1 MKLLNHTLLIFAW
14 LLLGGVFLLAQS
26 PENMSRDDLFEF
38 YGGDVPQSDES
49 DRQVQPPVNNSV
61 SADHALRTN
70 ACAAGFIM
78 NTPYNSNNGQRGCM
92 FDITATN
99 AVTIRCFE
107 ANLYAGTTAD
117 YEIYYRPGT
126 HVGFENNA
134 AAWTFLGGETGVTSA
149 GNNVPTALNIPI
161 NILIP
166 AGNTYSF
173 YITNTF
179 GAGTSYTDGTAVGNF
194 LAADANLTVFEGV
207 GKSYPFGLTFNVRNF
222 NGTIFYDLG
231 TVLDGEDMILE
242 GLSTEKG
249 TVLTWDL
256 PQDQEFTA
264 LSVER
269 SNSPTHFDFLAE
281 LDPLAQGSFLDET
294 ASQNEP
300 EFYRLAAINFDG
312 QVKYSKVV
320 EVRPGSGQEAFQIAK
335 TFPNPFTT
343 QSTLYL
349 DGHREMDIE
358 ISIFDQMGRKVFQR
372 DMAMEKGRQ
381 KISLDL
387 QDLSTG
393 VYTLQCVGGGHQEV
407 ARIVRR

>member
-14 LLLGGVFLLAQS
+14 LLFGGVFLLAQS

-256 PQDQEFTA
+256 PVSCMRWKLPKSSPLQKARPSPLKTTA
-264 LSVER
+264 RTVGSSLSDRPASVMASNISGLRELSLSGRLRRTWARPLSSRSMRTMSVMGFAFREEGDWPPGVVTRALER
-269 SNSPTHFDFLAE
+269 WSLW
-281 LDPLAQGSFLDET
+281 PL
-294 ASQNEP
+294 
-300 EFYRLAAINFDG
+300 
-312 QVKYSKVV
+312 
-320 EVRPGSGQEAFQIAK
+320 
-335 TFPNPFTT
+335 
-343 QSTLYL
+343 
-349 DGHREMDIE
+349 
-358 ISIFDQMGRKVFQR
+358 
-372 DMAMEKGRQ
+372 
-381 KISLDL
+381 
-387 QDLSTG
+387 
-393 VYTLQCVGGGHQEV
+393 
-407 ARIVRR
+407 

>member
-1 MKLLNHTLLIFAW
+1 MKLFKHTLLICGW
-14 LLLGGVFLLAQS
+14 LFTSGAMLLGQH

-38 YGGDVPQSDES
+38 YGGDVPQSDDS
-49 DRQVQPPVNNSV
+49 NRQVQPPVNNSI

-70 ACAAGFIM
+70 ACPAAFIM

-134 AAWTFLGGETGVTSA
+134 AAWTFLGGQTGVTSA
-149 GNNVPTALNIPI
+149 GTNLPTALNIPI

-249 TVLTWDL
+249 TVLNWDL
-256 PQDQEFTA
+256 PEDQEFTA

-269 SNSPTHFDFLAE
+269 SHSPATFEHLAE
-281 LDPLAQGSFLDET
+281 LTPAAQGSFLDEH
-294 ASQNEP
+294 ASRNTS
-300 EFYRLAAINFDG
+300 EFYRLAAIDMEG
-312 QVKYSKVV
+312 QVRYSKVV
-320 EVRPGSGQEAFQIAK
+320 EVKPFSEQGAFHLAK
-335 TFPNPFTT
+335 AFPNPFDKACR
-343 QSTLYL
+343 LYL
-349 DGHREMDIE
+349 DGLQESEVE
-358 ISIFDQMGRKVFQR
+358 ISVFDQLGRAVYREKVEIQ
-372 DMAMEKGRQ
+372 KGRQ
-381 KISLDL
+381 EIRLDL
-387 QDLSTG
+387 KDLSTG
-393 VYTLQCVGGGHQEV
+393 VYTLQCRGGGHHEV
-407 ARIVRR
+407 TRIVRR